1 VRFDQGVDYQGFGK
15 IYAVGDGVVL
25 STIGSGWPGGTFIAY
40 RLTDGPARGLVVYAA
55 EDIEPNVQVGEAVTS
70 TTVLGHVYAG
80 PDGIETGWADGSALP
95 NTMART
101 YGQYNGENSTAF
113 GYNFSQ
119 LLQSLGAPAG
129 VPTSPPSGAL
139 PASWP
144 RW

>member
-1 VRFDQGVDYQGFGK
+1 MQ
-15 IYAVGDGVVL
+15 VGD
-25 STIGSGWPGGTFIAY
+25 
-40 RLTDGPARGLVVYAA
+40 
-55 EDIEPNVQVGEAVTS
+55 AVTS
-70 TTVLGHVYAG
+70 TTVLGHMYVG

-129 VPTSPPSGAL
+129 VANGPPRGAL